1 MHLSFRRENCVHDI
15 RVVRNAWTIARD
27 TETLDRWKSFMD
39 YDTWRDAYALAL
51 GPALVKWWMDRYGQ
65 ILVCTLNELVLN
77 FEDARGIDGAFLGIQ
92 LAEKL
97 PPFRSG
103 VVPDTL
109 TIEAPTAALAESIR
123 QIIIDTNAQERS
135 E

>member
-1 MHLSFRRENCVHDI
+1 
-15 RVVRNAWTIARD
+15 
-27 TETLDRWKSFMD
+27 
-39 YDTWRDAYALAL
+39 
-51 GPALVKWWMDRYGQ
+51 MDRYGQ

-97 PPFRSG
+97 PQFRSG